1 MSFQDVMATL
11 KKEYVA
17 SIPEKIAEIRGLS
30 KSKNYPA
37 LRDAFH
43 KLKGSGQTY
52 GLPDISQIA
61 TPVES
66 LFKKG
71 SSDAMP
77 ACERALILFERIYK
91 AETQQLPFQLIE
103 QPEFLTLMS
112 KAGKLAA

>member
-1 MSFQDVMATL
+1 MSFQDVMAGL
-11 KKEYVA
+11 KKEYIE
-17 SIPEKIAEIRGLS
+17 SIPEKIAEIRSLH
-30 KSKNYPA
+30 KTKNYPA

-52 GLPDISQIA
+52 GLPEITQIA
-61 TPVES
+61 TPVEA

-71 SSDAMP
+71 SRDAMP
-77 ACERALILFERIYK
+77 ACERALVLFERIHR
-91 AETQQLPFQLIE
+91 AEMQQIPFHLLE